1 MASPR
6 VRATR
11 KKMDYDADDEYQAIM
26 YKIAEEA
33 IGKDEGCKCLSCL
46 EHYCPVCRK
55 EGRIGP
61 IDGDWLMS
69 KVPRSR
75 GRDGGP
81 YVIDEMK
88 IDTHCKKCE
97 GFVAIDIKPEDWRW
111 CKEKKDQVNAPI
123 YGCDECKWT
132 LDETNKAYKAKFYVN
147 RECAE
152 CGNET
157 YTAWADRD
165 SGIVNRHRTGAYAG
179 WLHASQEWM
188 RDEWY
193 KTVRESSRNKRDN

>member
-61 IDGDWLMS
+61 IDDNWTVLDWNINPVNNLLIVNLCE
-69 KVPRSR
+69 KCD
-75 GRDGGP
+75 GR
-81 YVIDEMK
+81 
-88 IDTHCKKCE
+88 
-97 GFVAIDIKPEDWRW
+97 VAINIKPEDWKW
-111 CKEKKDQVNAPI
+111 DKEKGRQIEAEI
-123 YGCDECKWT
+123 TGCQKCKWT

-147 RECAE
+147 RECPE
-152 CGNET
+152 CENET
-157 YTAWADRD
+157 YTAWGDRD
-165 SGIVNRHRTGAYAG
+165 SAFY
-179 WLHASQEWM
+179 L
-188 RDEWY
+188 
-193 KTVRESSRNKRDN
+193 KRDY